1 MTFGEA
7 TTILR
12 NDILAE
18 LSTDFYENED
28 LERYLKDA
36 ARELAQAHQF
46 PREVETVAVAQFAH
60 QFTPVAGAATIA
72 LNEIAIDG
80 FELKLVPLAT
90 VLQYKVGGHGN
101 PRYYAFD
108 PRRGGV
114 VDFAPPTMRAGTV
127 TYESVIEYDTETLGP
142 SDEIWDGL
150 FASWHMLVVHRAAAK
165 AFEASLES
173 ERASYHLQRM
183 MAMQQEFSAYLERTP
198 VSQLALAGGQAA
210 AS

>member
-28 LERYLKDA
+28 LEQFIKDA

-46 PREVETVAVAQFAH
+46 PREVATAAVALAATT
-60 QFTPVAGAATIA
+60 FTPAAESATVA
-72 LNEIAIDG
+72 LNEVAIDG
-80 FELKLVPLAT
+80 FELKLAPLST
-90 VLQYKVGGHGN
+90 VLQYKVAAIGN
-101 PRYYAFD
+101 PRYYAYD

-114 VDFAPPTMRAGTV
+114 VDFAPPALRAGTV
-127 TYESVIEYDTETLGP
+127 TYERVIEYDTSLLGP

-150 FASWHMLVVHRAAAK
+150 FASWHMLVLHRAGAK
-165 AFEASLES
+165 AFEASLET

-198 VSQLALAGGQAA
+198 VSQLALSAGAGAA
-210 AS
+210 Q